1 MTSVNLFC
9 ATIGDGTAR
18 LSISVT
24 QNFDLLDAFVVS
36 LGADAWPMTTRD
48 AERLAAAGTRIQ
60 GVLDLAAQRHERVE
74 ERVFYHQELGG
85 GGDAVAV
92 EIGIDCSG
100 EFASPYLQWR
110 DRRIVDNSGRLLRM
124 LQTIADACSAVRRAG
139 GARVQN
145 IQVDLRNFRS
155 PIGWNGR

>member
-1 MTSVNLFC
+1 MSKSGCF
-9 ATIGDGTAR
+9 
-18 LSISVT
+18 
-24 QNFDLLDAFVVS
+24 
-36 LGADAWPMTTRD
+36 
-48 AERLAAAGTRIQ
+48 
-60 GVLDLAAQRHERVE
+60 H
-74 ERVFYHQELGG
+74 HQELGG